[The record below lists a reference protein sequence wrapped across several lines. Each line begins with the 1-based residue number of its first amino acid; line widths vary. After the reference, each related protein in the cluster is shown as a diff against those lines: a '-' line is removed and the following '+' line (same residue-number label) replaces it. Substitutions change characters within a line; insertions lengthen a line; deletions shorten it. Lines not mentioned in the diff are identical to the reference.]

1 MSFYQKKNNQKMT
14 LESLN
19 DKYEAL
25 WDQQDI
31 LFHSISEIQEF
42 NTKTKENIEFV
53 LNNQTADKSKVYKI
67 KNEIEM
73 CNIKLDN
80 MNKKLIEIT
89 DLVSR
94 MKEQNTSLNYDLYKM
109 KKIKVNTYSYTKWY
123 WFVGIVIVLYII
135 GAKK

>member
-1 MSFYQKKNNQKMT
+1 MSFYQTKNNQKMT

-73 CNIKLDN
+73 CNFKLDN

-109 KKIKVNTYSYTKWY
+109 KKIKNDTYSYTKWY

>member
-1 MSFYQKKNNQKMT
+1 MSFYQTKNNQKMT

-31 LFHSISEIQEF
+31 LFHSISEIEEF
-42 NTKTKENIEFV
+42 NTKSKENIEFL

-67 KNEIEM
+67 KNETEM
-73 CNIKLDN
+73 CNFKLDN

-109 KKIKVNTYSYTKWY
+109 KKIKVDTYSYTKWY

>member
-1 MSFYQKKNNQKMT
+1 MSFYQTKNNQKMT

-31 LFHSISEIQEF
+31 LFNSISEIEEF
-42 NTKTKENIEFV
+42 NTKSKENIEFL

-73 CNIKLDN
+73 CNFKLDN

-109 KKIKVNTYSYTKWY
+109 KKIKVDTYSYTKWY

>member
-1 MSFYQKKNNQKMT
+1 MSFYQTKNNQKMT

-31 LFHSISEIQEF
+31 LFHSISEIEEF
-42 NTKTKENIEFV
+42 NTKSKENIEFL

-73 CNIKLDN
+73 CNFKLDN

-109 KKIKVNTYSYTKWY
+109 KKIKVDTYSYTKWY